1 MNITWNNNKL
11 YYLAC
16 IALLIVAAGSRFHE
30 LSENSLWLDEAA
42 TANCSRDN
50 SFWRVI
56 RCNRGH
62 SSPVL
67 YPLVLWGVQKVES
80 SPFNVRL
87 VPAVAST
94 GTVFVLLFL
103 LPRVG
108 VHRMAAFLAALMA
121 TLSSAAIDHAQ
132 DVREYSIDAL
142 IVALLIVGVLAHLRD
157 RKQML
162 LCTSLFLSPLVQYGL
177 VLFSVAVLGPLV
189 FNKARGG
196 TYLAQCKALVWPV
209 ACFTAGCVITY
220 AVTLQYQWRT
230 GFAAFYLSQYYYAP
244 EQGSM
249 LAFALSRTEWL
260 LAYHLPDGVVMP
272 MIVAFATALVVGFWR
287 GFRHGAIPLLF
298 ALSLGIAI
306 FAALLRYY
314 PLGDIRQCIYLGP
327 IIFLTFGHAIH
338 SVADL
343 LPAWGRR
350 GCLAL
355 AVSVIALTGVDAIK
369 TDKPYRETYDVKGI
383 IAALE
388 NRVLEGDKVY
398 IDSFA
403 GAPMRFYLSQ
413 QPANYYYGSCG
424 PTSTLES
431 CTTDVFRVSLSSHTD
446 RVWFVRLHSG
456 PLDWKKL
463 EEFNDGIRVEHVI
476 AEPRANLHLIQ
487 NLNQVADLIVDKREG
502 QLIIDSNFKVYLNE
516 HALTYVRQ
524 PCKPADTQGQ
534 FLLNIIPADINRLPD
549 EYKQLGFERRGF
561 TFDQYGVLSDG
572 KCIATV
578 PLPDYAIA
586 EIFTRQRLAYARPL
600 WMGGTV
606 SLARLNLFAD
616 PSVR

>member
-1 MNITWNNNKL
+1 MNITRNDNKL

-30 LSENSLWLDEAA
+30 LSENSLWYDEAA
-42 TANCSRDN
+42 TAICSRDN

-80 SPFNVRL
+80 SPFSVRL
-87 VPAVAST
+87 VPAAAST

-108 VHRMAAFLAALMA
+108 VRRMAAFLAALMA

-142 IVALLIVGVLAHLRD
+142 IVALLIVGVLAYLRD
-157 RKQML
+157 HKQVL
-162 LCTSLFLSPLVQYGL
+162 LCTALFLSPLVQYGL
-177 VLFSVAVLGPLV
+177 VLFCVAVLGTLV
-189 FNKARGG
+189 FNRTKDGTWLAR
-196 TYLAQCKALVWPV
+196 CKALVWPV
-209 ACFTAGCVITY
+209 AFFAAGCVITY
-220 AVTLQYQWRT
+220 AVTLQYQWGT
-230 GFAAFYLSQYYYAP
+230 GFAAYYLSQYYYAP

-260 LAYHLPDGVVMP
+260 LAYHLPDGIVLP
-272 MIVAFATALVVGFWR
+272 LIVAFAAALAVGFWR
-287 GFRHGAIPLLF
+287 GFRQGAIPLLF
-298 ALSLGIAI
+298 ALSLVIAI

-314 PLGDIRQCIYLGP
+314 PLGDIRHCIYLGP
-327 IIFLTFGHAIH
+327 IIFLAFGHAIH

-343 LPAWGRR
+343 LPAWGRQ

-355 AVSVIALTGVDAIK
+355 AVSVIALTAVDAIK

-388 NRVLEGDKVY
+388 NRVREGDKVY
-398 IDSFA
+398 ISGLA
-403 GAPMRFYLSQ
+403 WAPMSFYLRQ
-413 QPANYYYGSCG
+413 RPANYHYGGCG
-424 PTSTLES
+424 PTLES
-431 CTTDVFRVSLSSHTD
+431 CTTDVFRVSRSSRTD
-446 RVWFVRLHSG
+446 SVWFVTLHDS
-456 PLDWKKL
+456 PLDWEKL

-476 AEPRANLHLIQ
+476 AKPRANLHLIQ
-487 NLNQVADLIVDKREG
+487 NLSQVADLIVDKREG

-524 PCKPADTQGQ
+524 PCKPADTQGE

-549 EYKQLGFERRGF
+549 EYEQLGFEPRGF
-561 TFDQYGVLSDG
+561 PFDQYGGLSDG
-572 KCIATV
+572 KCVATV

-586 EIFTRQRLAYARPL
+586 GIFTRQRLRYARRL
-600 WMGGTV
+600 WGGYA

>member
-1 MNITWNNNKL
+1 MKNDNKL

-30 LSENSLWLDEAA
+30 LSENSLRYDEAA
-42 TANCSRDN
+42 TANCSRND
-50 SFWRVI
+50 SFLAVI
-56 RCNRGH
+56 RCNRRH

-80 SPFNVRL
+80 SPFSVRL
-87 VPAVAST
+87 VPAAAST

-103 LPRVG
+103 LLRVG
-108 VHRMAAFLAALMA
+108 VRRSAAFLAALMA

-142 IVALLIVGVLAHLRD
+142 IVALLIVGVLAYLRD
-157 RKQML
+157 RKQVL
-162 LCTSLFLSPLVQYGL
+162 LCTALFLSPLVQYGL
-177 VLFSVAVLGPLV
+177 VLFSIAVLGTLV
-189 FNKARGG
+189 FNRTKDGLPPLAR
-196 TYLAQCKALVWPV
+196 CKALVWPV
-209 ACFTAGCVITY
+209 AFFAAGCVITY
-220 AVTLQYQWRT
+220 AVTLQYQWGT
-230 GFAAFYLSQYYYAP
+230 GFGAYYLSQYYYAP

-272 MIVAFATALVVGFWR
+272 LIVAFVAALAVGFWR

-298 ALSLGIAI
+298 ALSLVIAI

-327 IIFLTFGHAIH
+327 IIFLAFGHALH

-355 AVSVIALTGVDAIK
+355 AVSVIALTAVDAIK
-369 TDKPYRETYDVKGI
+369 TDKPYRETYDVKGV

-388 NRVLEGDKVY
+388 NRVREGDKVY
-398 IDSFA
+398 ISRFSLELM
-403 GAPMRFYLSQ
+403 GFYLRQ
-413 QPANYYYGSCG
+413 RPANYHYGGCD

-431 CTTDVFRVSLSSHTD
+431 CTTDVFRVARSSRTD

-456 PLDWKKL
+456 LLDMKKL

-487 NLNQVADLIVDKREG
+487 NLSQVADLIVDKREG
-502 QLIIDSNFKVYLNE
+502 QLIIDSKFKVYLDE

-524 PCKPADTQGQ
+524 PCKPADTQGR
-534 FLLNIIPADINRLPD
+534 FLLSIIPADILPD
-549 EYKQLGFERRGF
+549 EYRRRGF
-561 TFDQYGVLSDG
+561 SFDQHGVLSDG
-572 KCIATV
+572 KCVATV

-586 EIFTRQRLAYARPL
+586 GIFTGQRLRYGHKL
-600 WMGGTV
+600 WSGHA

-616 PSVR
+616 PMVDEE

>member
-1 MNITWNNNKL
+1 MKNDNKL
-11 YYLAC
+11 YYLTC
-16 IALLIVAAGSRFHE
+16 IALLIVATGSRFHE
-30 LSENSLWLDEAA
+30 LSENSLWYDEAA

-80 SPFNVRL
+80 SPFSVRL
-87 VPAVAST
+87 VPAAAST

-103 LPRVG
+103 LPHVG
-108 VHRMAAFLAALMA
+108 VRRSAAFLAALMA

-142 IVALLIVGVLAHLRD
+142 IVALLIVGVLAYLRD
-157 RKQML
+157 RKQVL
-162 LCTSLFLSPLVQYGL
+162 LCTALFLSPLVQYGL
-177 VLFSVAVLGPLV
+177 VLFCVAVLGTLV
-189 FNKARGG
+189 FNRTKDGTWLAR
-196 TYLAQCKALVWPV
+196 CKALVCPV
-209 ACFTAGCVITY
+209 AFFAAGCVITY
-220 AVTLQYQWRT
+220 AVTLQYQWRA
-230 GFAAFYLSQYYYAP
+230 GFAASYLSQYYYAP

-260 LAYHLPDGVVMP
+260 LAYHLPDGIVMP
-272 MIVAFATALVVGFWR
+272 LIAAFAAALAVGFWK

-298 ALSLGIAI
+298 ALSLVIAI

-314 PLGDIRQCIYLGP
+314 PLGDIRHCIYLGP
-327 IIFLTFGHAIH
+327 IIFLAFGHALH

-355 AVSVIALTGVDAIK
+355 AVSIIALTAVDAIK

-388 NRVLEGDKVY
+388 NRVREGDKVY
-398 IDSFA
+398 IS
-403 GAPMRFYLSQ
+403 GLSGVPMRFYFSQ
-413 QPANYYYGSCG
+413 QPANYHYGGCG
-424 PTSTLES
+424 STSTLES
-431 CTTDVFRVSLSSHTD
+431 CTTDVFRVSRSSHTD
-446 RVWFVRLHSG
+446 RVWFVRLHDS
-456 PLDWKKL
+456 PLDWEKL

-476 AEPRANLHLIQ
+476 AWPRANLHLIQ
-487 NLNQVADLIVDKREG
+487 NLSQVADLIVDKREG

-516 HALTYVRQ
+516 RALTYVRQ

-534 FLLNIIPADINRLPD
+534 FLLAITPADINRLPD
-549 EYKQLGFERRGF
+549 EYKQLGFEDRGF
-561 TFDQYGVLSDG
+561 SFDRYGVLSDG
-572 KCIATV
+572 KCVATV

-586 EIFTRQRLAYARPL
+586 GIFTRQRLTYARRL
-600 WMGGTV
+600 WGGYA